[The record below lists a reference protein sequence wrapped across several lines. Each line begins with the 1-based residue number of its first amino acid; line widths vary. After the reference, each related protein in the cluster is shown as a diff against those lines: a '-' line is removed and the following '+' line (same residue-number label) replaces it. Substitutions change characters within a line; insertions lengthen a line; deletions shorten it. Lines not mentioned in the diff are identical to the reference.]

1 MELFLCSG
9 DLGNLWQD
17 QGASESKVGNQIGP
31 NSTRWQNMNHSE
43 CEKDLCQVKLE
54 SVRLWP
60 SATYNLPFATH
71 NLPFAKILH
80 VP

>member
-1 MELFLCSG
+1 MHNHPLWKHKHPLCNHFMELSLCSG

-43 CEKDLCQVKLE
+43 CEKDLYQVK
-54 SVRLWP
+54 
-60 SATYNLPFATH
+60 
-71 NLPFAKILH
+71 
-80 VP
+80 